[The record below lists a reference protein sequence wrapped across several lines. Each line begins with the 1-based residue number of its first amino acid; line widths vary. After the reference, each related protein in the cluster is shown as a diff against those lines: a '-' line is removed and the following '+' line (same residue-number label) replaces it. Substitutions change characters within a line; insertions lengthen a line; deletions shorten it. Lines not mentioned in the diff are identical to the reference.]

1 MFKQAIQCWLNIT
14 EKNKDKNLFEQ
25 LDKIQPLVALKDGVE
40 FVVVGEHVQGVPV
53 QVHEW
58 WASFYVNIDRK
69 FEEEH
74 KCVQAS
80 IEQRVGRETRYWW
93 NGSYSL

>member
-1 MFKQAIQCWLNIT
+1 MFKHAIQCWLNIT

-53 QVHEW
+53 QVHE
-58 WASFYVNIDRK
+58 
-69 FEEEH
+69 
-74 KCVQAS
+74 
-80 IEQRVGRETRYWW
+80 
-93 NGSYSL
+93 